1 MCTTLN
7 TAKLDLQEGS
17 FNQLSSEGLQ
27 FFFHL
32 EIKPVRVS
40 KTATEIIIK
49 NS

>member
-7 TAKLDLQEGS
+7 TSKLDLQEVS
-17 FNQLSSEGLQ
+17 FNQTI
-27 FFFHL
+27 FRRIAIFFHL
-32 EIKPVRVS
+32 EIKPVIVS